1 MTRARASWPGALST
15 WTSRR
20 WPVAAGALFWV
31 VIPALCLASLAV
43 GTDQFAR
50 HVDNIPAGT
59 RGTFQVSG
67 RTCDGR
73 VCVTTGTFT
82 ASDRSVVVPDAV
94 GDHRWLVGRQY
105 NAVYDPTS
113 GKILARPGNWDPSAT
128 IIGMVGALAFLTFVG
143 WCLRSRVVKVSA
155 RNG

>member
-1 MTRARASWPGALST
+1 MTRARASWPRALST

-31 VIPALCLASLAV
+31 VIPVLCLVSLAI
-43 GTDQFAR
+43 GTDQFTR
-50 HVDNIPAGT
+50 HFDNIPAGT
-59 RGTFQVSG
+59 RGTFQVVA
-67 RTCDGR
+67 RTCDGGP
-73 VCVTTGTFT
+73 CVSTGTFT
-82 ASDRSVVVPDAV
+82 ALDRSVVVPDAV

-128 IIGMVGALAFLTFVG
+128 IIGMVGALGFLALVG
-143 WCLRSRVVKVSA
+143 WCLGSRVVKASA
-155 RNG
+155 GNG